1 MNSNKQIAVYDNTVS
16 AREYLS
22 YISEQAGG
30 FACIGRDGKLYI
42 KTIGEDTAEVN
53 FELFEKFTWGELF
66 KVSRVAYEDGV
77 QDFKFG
83 TETNNTIWINSDNM
97 YIVDGTQIENIYN
110 QMKDF
115 ECYSFEGSTII
126 DPAIDV
132 GDIIIIDGKKVIFQG
147 DMDYVGKFKASISSK
162 IKAKSKEDTTRTV
175 VSDKTKIRRVQSR
188 INQIDGTITQLAQET
203 SENEEKITQV
213 VQDVDSIKQ
222 NIGDVIDYK
231 REVEGITEIHL
242 TESGKQDLLKLEVKG
257 NKAYENNLFPS
268 EDLYPSESLE
278 PNMEGSELL

>member
-257 NKAYENNLFPS
+257 NKAYESNLFPS
-268 EDLYPSESLE
+268 EDLYPYEDLQ
-278 PNMEGSELL
+278 PNQEI

>member
-188 INQIDGTITQLAQET
+188 INQIDGTITQLAQVT

-257 NKAYENNLFPS
+257 NKAYESNLFPS
-268 EDLYPSESLE
+268 EDLYPYEDLQ
-278 PNMEGSELL
+278 PNQEI